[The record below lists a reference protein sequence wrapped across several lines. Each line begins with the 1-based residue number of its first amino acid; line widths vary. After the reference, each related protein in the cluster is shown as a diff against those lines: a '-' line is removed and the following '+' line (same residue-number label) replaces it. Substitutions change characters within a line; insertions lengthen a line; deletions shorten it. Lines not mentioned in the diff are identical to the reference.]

1 MNDRRKLICLLL
13 LAAMCL
19 TLSGCGAFQVQMAK
33 TTTRM
38 AKLDNFHTDV
48 EAYAEAGMNIGGQ
61 KIHMNAIVTGG
72 FDMALDP
79 LLIKTDLHLTTLGVE
94 RDLRLYIQKEY
105 DTWTF
110 APWDEERLIDEATI
124 EERSAKRS
132 RAVQALKL
140 LIKCGDFF
148 LDPVDDPV
156 NDVPA
161 HRYDGI
167 LPEEYVNEALVL
179 LNIMEEE
186 PETSAEADGKNAA
199 PSSAASSEGND
210 GGQTAGGET
219 ETGEDPGEAES
230 VPEGIPTSIWVN
242 DDGMIIQVD
251 LDLADYLQNLL
262 DGGLENLQTDYD
274 LDGLILESELQ
285 YVDVRLTFSRFDDVP
300 DLRLP
305 DN

>member
-1 MNDRRKLICLLL
+1 MKYRRIVTGLLL
-13 LAAMCL
+13 LAVMCL

-38 AKLDNFHTDV
+38 AKLDNLHTDV
-48 EAYAEAGMNIGGQ
+48 EAYAEAHMNIGGQ
-61 KIHMNAIVTGG
+61 RVRMDATVTGG

-79 LLIKTDLHLTTLGVE
+79 LLLRTDLHLSTLGVE
-94 RDLRLYIQKEY
+94 RDVRLYIQKEY

-110 APWDEERLIDEATI
+110 APWEEERLIDEATI
-124 EERSAKRS
+124 EEHSAKRS

-148 LDPVDDPV
+148 LEPVDDMV
-156 NDVPA
+156 NDTPA

-167 LPEEYVNEALVL
+167 LPEEYVNEALIL

-186 PETSAEADGKNAA
+186 PERPTESEENAV
-199 PSSAASSEGND
+199 SSTTDASKESDEGRNP
-210 GGQTAGGET
+210 GGESK
-219 ETGEDPGEAES
+219 TGEEPVAEQS

-251 LDLADYLQNLL
+251 LDLAGFLQNLM
-262 DGGLENLQTDYD
+262 DRGLEDLQTDYD
-274 LDGLILESELQ
+274 LDGLILESELE
-285 YVDVRLTFSRFDDVP
+285 YVDVRLTFSQFDEVP
-300 DLRLP
+300 ALRLP

>member
-38 AKLDNFHTDV
+38 AKLDNFHADV
-48 EAYAEAGMNIGGQ
+48 EAYAETLMNIGGQ
-61 KIHMNAIVTGG
+61 IIRMDAVVTGG
-72 FDMALDP
+72 FDMGLDP
-79 LLIKTDLHLTTLGVE
+79 LLIRTDLHLSTLGVE

-110 APWDEERLIDEATI
+110 APWDEERLIDKATI

-148 LDPVDDPV
+148 LDPVDDTV
-156 NDVPA
+156 NDIPA

-186 PETSAEADGKNAA
+186 QAAQQSTGDDAEV
-199 PSSAASSEGND
+199 SSVD
-210 GGQTAGGET
+210 PT
-219 ETGEDPGEAES
+219 ENTVEGEASEES
-230 VPEGIPTSIWVN
+230 APEGIPTSIWVN

-251 LDLADYLQNLL
+251 VDLAGFLQKLM
-262 DGGLENLQTDYD
+262 DGGLEDLLTDYD
-274 LDGLILESELQ
+274 LDGLILESELK
-285 YVDVRLTFSRFDDVP
+285 YIDVRLTFSQFDEVQG
-300 DLRLP
+300 LRLP
-305 DN
+305 DD

>member
-1 MNDRRKLICLLL
+1 MNDRRKLICLL

-38 AKLDNFHTDV
+38 AKLDNFHADV
-48 EAYAEAGMNIGGQ
+48 EAYAETLMNIGGQ
-61 KIHMNAIVTGG
+61 KIRVNAIVTGG
-72 FDMALDP
+72 FDMGLDP
-79 LLIKTDLHLTTLGVE
+79 LLLRTDLHLSTLGVE

-124 EERSAKRS
+124 EERSAKRT

-148 LDPVDDPV
+148 LDPVDDTV
-156 NDVPA
+156 NDIPA
-161 HRYDGI
+161 RRYDGI

-186 PETSAEADGKNAA
+186 PETPAEADGKNAA
-199 PSSAASSEGND
+199 PSSAVPSDEND
-210 GGQTAGGET
+210 AEQTPGGET
-219 ETGEDPGEAES
+219 ETGEDPGDTES
-230 VPEGIPTSIWVN
+230 MPEGIPTSIWVN

-251 LDLADYLQNLL
+251 LDLAGFLQNLL
-262 DGGLENLQTDYD
+262 DGGLEDLLTDYD
-274 LDGLILESELQ
+274 LDGLILESELK
-285 YVDVRLTFSRFDDVP
+285 YIDVRLTFSQFDEVSS
-300 DLRLP
+300 LRLP

>member
-1 MNDRRKLICLLL
+1 VNDRRKLICLLL

-186 PETSAEADGKNAA
+186 PETADAGGEKAA
-199 PSSAASSEGND
+199 PSAAAPSDEND
-210 GGQTAGGET
+210 AEQTPGGET
-219 ETGEDPGEAES
+219 ETGEDPGDTES
-230 VPEGIPTSIWVN
+230 MPEGIPTSIWVN

-251 LDLADYLQNLL
+251 LDLAGFLQNLL
-262 DGGLENLQTDYD
+262 DGGLEDLLTDYD
-274 LDGLILESELQ
+274 LDGLILESELK
-285 YVDVRLTFSRFDDVP
+285 YIDVRLTFSQFDEVSS
-300 DLRLP
+300 LRLP

>member
-1 MNDRRKLICLLL
+1 MKNRRIVTGLLL
-13 LAAMCL
+13 LAVVCF

-38 AKLDNFHTDV
+38 AKLDNFHADV
-48 EAYAEAGMNIGGQ
+48 EAYAEALMNIGGQ
-61 KIHMNAIVTGG
+61 KIHMAATVTGG
-72 FDMALDP
+72 FDAELDP
-79 LLIKTDLHLTTLGVE
+79 LLLRTDLHLSTLGVE
-94 RDLRLYIQKEY
+94 RDVRMYIQKEY

-148 LDPVDDPV
+148 LDPVDDMV
-156 NDVPA
+156 NDLPA
-161 HRYDGI
+161 RRYDGI

-186 PETSAEADGKNAA
+186 PETADSGEET
-199 PSSAASSEGND
+199 PEASSDHTQEESG
-210 GGQTAGGET
+210 T
-219 ETGEDPGEAES
+219 EENGTEES
-230 VPEGIPTSIWVN
+230 TEENQPEGIPASIWVD

-251 LDLADYLQNLL
+251 VDLAQFLQNLL
-262 DGGLENLQTDYD
+262 DGGLEDLQTDYD
-274 LDGLILESELQ
+274 LDGLILESELK
-285 YVDVRLTFSRFDDVP
+285 YVDVRLIFSEFDAVP
-300 DLRLP
+300 ALRLP

>member
-1 MNDRRKLICLLL
+1 MKYRRMITGLLL
-13 LAAMCL
+13 LAVLCL
-19 TLSGCGAFQVQMAK
+19 MLSGCGTFQVQMAK

-38 AKLDNFHTDV
+38 AKLDNFHADV
-48 EAYAEAGMNIGGQ
+48 EAYAETRMNIGGQ
-61 KIHMNAIVTGG
+61 KIRMDAVVTGG

-79 LLIKTDLHLTTLGVE
+79 LLIKTDLHLSTLGVE

-110 APWDEERLIDEATI
+110 APWDEERLIDKATI

-148 LDPVDDPV
+148 LDPVDDTV
-156 NDVPA
+156 NDIPA
-161 HRYDGI
+161 HRYDGV

-186 PETSAEADGKNAA
+186 EAAQQNTGDDAEV
-199 PSSAASSEGND
+199 SSADPAEN
-210 GGQTAGGET
+210 TAE
-219 ETGEDPGEAES
+219 GEASEES

-251 LDLADYLQNLL
+251 VDLAGYLQKLM
-262 DGGLENLQTDYD
+262 DGGLEILLTDYD
-274 LDGLILESELQ
+274 LDGLILASELK
-285 YVDVRLTFSRFDDVP
+285 YIDVRLTFSQFDEVP
-300 DLRLP
+300 ALRLP

>member
-1 MNDRRKLICLLL
+1 MNDRRKLICLL

-38 AKLDNFHTDV
+38 AKLDNFHADV
-48 EAYAEAGMNIGGQ
+48 EAYAETLMNIGGQ
-61 KIHMNAIVTGG
+61 KIRVNAIVTGG
-72 FDMALDP
+72 FDMGLDP
-79 LLIKTDLHLTTLGVE
+79 LLLRTDLHLSTLGVE

-124 EERSAKRS
+124 EERSAKRT

-148 LDPVDDPV
+148 LDPVDDTV
-156 NDVPA
+156 NDIPA
-161 HRYDGI
+161 RRYDGI

-186 PETSAEADGKNAA
+186 PETPAEADGKNAA
-199 PSSAASSEGND
+199 PSSAVPSDEND
-210 GGQTAGGET
+210 AEQTTGGET
-219 ETGEDPGEAES
+219 ETGEDPGDTES
-230 VPEGIPTSIWVN
+230 MPEGIPTSIWVN

-251 LDLADYLQNLL
+251 LDLAGFLQNLL
-262 DGGLENLQTDYD
+262 DGGLEDLLTDYD
-274 LDGLILESELQ
+274 LDGLILESELK
-285 YVDVRLTFSRFDDVP
+285 YIDVRLTFSQFDEVSS
-300 DLRLP
+300 LRLP